1 MNIPDYTT
9 IFGIKEGIVVRML
22 IENRPKWLLLILYL
36 RKFGAMTLSEIMSR
50 LNIHYGSIKNAIKY
64 LAGVD
69 LKTSTQI
76 TSHITPLGVEPLLYV
91 IRIPTKKKI
100 VTLTDYGLQF
110 SNKIVDYLKDI
121 AIKLGSIDVEAKY
134 GIPKIILLN
143 ELKQRFPNIDK
154 INLLTRLVSFD
165 ELIVKLAKTKPELV
179 SLMRPELIDAI
190 PIELEVAVDSR
201 TSRKIYLY
209 LVL

>member
-1 MNIPDYTT
+1 MDIPNYTS
-9 IFGIKEGIVVRML
+9 IFGIKEGIVIRML
-22 IENRPKWLLLILYL
+22 VENRPKWLLLILYL

-69 LKTSTQI
+69 LKTPTL
-76 TSHITPLGVEPLLYV
+76 THITPLGIEPILYV

-143 ELKQRFPNIDK
+143 ELKQRFPNVDK

-190 PIELEVAVDSR
+190 PIELEIAVDSR